1 MSLSSLLCLA
11 YILSTPFIVYRTW
24 NLENGTDILQTSFLN
39 EFRLTI
45 QHTERLLSNQ
55 TIITSDLNEFIHLLQ
70 IQQKLDSTH

>member
-1 MSLSSLLCLA
+1 MSFSSLLYLA
-11 YILSTPFIVYRTW
+11 YILSTPFIVYRQ

-70 IQQKLDSTH
+70 IRQILDSIH

>member
-1 MSLSSLLCLA
+1 MSFSSLLCRA
-11 YILSTPFIVYRTW
+11 YILSTPFIVYRQ

-70 IQQKLDSTH
+70 IRQILDSIH

>member
-1 MSLSSLLCLA
+1 MSFSSLLCLA
-11 YILSTPFIVYRTW
+11 YILSTPFIVYIQ

-70 IQQKLDSTH
+70 IQQILDSIH

>member
-1 MSLSSLLCLA
+1 MSFSSLLCLA
-11 YILSTPFIVYRTW
+11 YILSTPFIVYIQ

-70 IQQKLDSTH
+70 IRQILDSIH